1 MDLKNKK
8 KHHVKIVRT
17 TERDKIYA
25 LLDQVEIDEENDL
38 ENLLNNSDN
47 EFVLKN

>member
-25 LLDQVEIDEENDL
+25 LLDQVEIDEEDDL
-38 ENLLNNSDN
+38 ENLLNNSGN

>member
-17 TERDKIYA
+17 TERDEIYA
-25 LLDQVEIDEENDL
+25 LLDQVEIEEEDGL

>member
-8 KHHVKIVRT
+8 KHHVKIGRT

-25 LLDQVEIDEENDL
+25 LLDQVEIDEEDDL

>member
-17 TERDKIYA
+17 TESDKIYA
-25 LLDQVEIDEENDL
+25 LLDQVEIDEEDDL

>member
-25 LLDQVEIDEENDL
+25 LLDQAEIDEEDDL